1 MWRETVKSR
10 RVSLKGVALVLVVAA
25 LVSGAYLYGKSQ
37 SPAGLGEADQESLV
51 LYAEALQAVRD
62 DYVDQEAVDPR
73 QQTYGAIEGMIDSLG
88 DQGHTRFLTPDE
100 VERNREGISGSYVGI
115 GVRLEDEEGRAVVAS
130 PIDGSPAERA
140 GIETGDVV
148 VAVDGESVED
158 EDITEISEQVR
169 GPEGTQV
176 ELTLHRDGEERE
188 VSLERTELQVS
199 SASWHRIP
207 GTEAAHLR
215 LASFSSNS
223 AEELSEAL
231 EEAREAG
238 VEKLVLDLRSNPGGQ
253 LDQAVEVADSFLEP
267 ESTIY
272 IREDSSGERE
282 EVTASD
288 GDPLEAPLVVLVDE
302 GSASSSE
309 IVAGALRDNGRAEVV
324 GERTFGTGTVLSPV
338 TLDDGSE
345 ILLGV
350 AEWLTPGGDFIRES
364 GIEPD
369 VEVELGEDGET
380 LTPDTEE
387 DLSQEEVLDRDPQ
400 LARALEILGET

>member
-1 MWRETVKSR
+1 M
-10 RVSLKGVALVLVVAA
+10 LVLAVLAFVA
-25 LVSGAYLYGKSQ
+25 GAYVYGKSQ
-37 SPAGLGEADQESLV
+37 SPAGLAEEDQESLT
-51 LYAEALQAVRD
+51 LYAEALQAVRE
-62 DYVDQEAVDPR
+62 DYVDQEAIDSR

-88 DQGHTRFLTPDE
+88 DQGHTRFLSPDE
-100 VERNREGISGSYVGI
+100 VERNREGLSGSYVGI

-148 VAVDGESVED
+148 VAVNGESVED
-158 EDITEISEQVR
+158 ENITEISERVR
-169 GPEGTQV
+169 GPEGSQV
-176 ELTLHRDGEERE
+176 ELTLRRDGEERE
-188 VSLERTELQVS
+188 VSLERTELEVS

-215 LASFSSNS
+215 LSSFSSDS
-223 AEELSEAL
+223 AEELAGAVEG
-231 EEAREAG
+231 AREAG
-238 VEKLVLDLRSNPGGQ
+238 AGKLVLDLRSNPGGQ
-253 LDQAVEVADSFLEP
+253 LDQAVEIADSFLEP
-267 ESTIY
+267 ESIIY

-282 EVTASD
+282 EVASSEP
-288 GDPLEAPLVVLVDE
+288 DPLEAPLVVLVDE

-324 GERTFGTGTVLSPV
+324 GTRTFGTGTVLSPV

-350 AEWLTPGGDFIRES
+350 AEWLTPDGDFIRES

-369 VEVELGEDGET
+369 VEVEPGEDGEA
-380 LTPDTEE
+380 LTPDAEQ
-387 DLSQEEVLDRDPQ
+387 DLSQEEILDRDPQ
-400 LARALEILGET
+400 LARALEILGEA